1 MAAEPLH
8 RERRVLTDP
17 AAEPPCSP
25 GPIGTDPADP
35 APVRTDPVHPGPAR
49 GAPGA
54 DELFTG
60 PAVRPADSPWTLMY
74 HSVDHYTEDP
84 HQVTVTPGRFARQ
97 MAWLHSCGL
106 RGVGLGELL
115 RAHAAGRAA
124 DLVGLTFDDGY
135 ADLTRGVLPV
145 LQRYGFSA
153 TAFVVVG
160 RLGGHNVWDEGPRKP
175 LLTADQ
181 IFRLHDCGVEIGSHG
196 MYHRSLP
203 GIAAATLAEETGHS
217 RELLRDLLGEPVGGF
232 CYPYGAVDAAAAAA
246 VRDSGYHYG
255 AAIAHGPLTGRWALP
270 RSYVGERDNGLRLRA
285 KRARHRLR
293 GLRVRVDGED
303 AR

>member
-1 MAAEPLH
+1 MVAEP
-8 RERRVLTDP
+8 RTDGVRSDGVLSDT
-17 AAEPPCSP
+17 A
-25 GPIGTDPADP
+25 
-35 APVRTDPVHPGPAR
+35 RTDPVPANPS
-49 GAPGA
+49 GT
-54 DELFTG
+54 ELFHG
-60 PAVRPADSPWTLMY
+60 PRIKPAKSPWTLMY

-84 HQVTVTPGRFARQ
+84 YRVTVTPERFARQ
-97 MAWLHSCGL
+97 MAWLHAHGL

-115 RAHAAGRAA
+115 RAHALGRAA

-160 RLGGHNVWDEGPRKP
+160 RLGGHNIWDEGPRKP

-203 GIAAATLAEETGHS
+203 GIAAATLAEETRHS

>member
-1 MAAEPLH
+1 MVAEPLH

-17 AAEPPCSP
+17 AAAPPR
-25 GPIGTDPADP
+25 TD
-35 APVRTDPVHPGPAR
+35 PVRTDPVPTDPARPDAARTETLRPGP
-49 GAPGA
+49 PGTKA
-54 DELFTG
+54 FQG
-60 PAVRPADSPWTLMY
+60 PGIRPAQAPWTLMY

-84 HQVTVTPGRFARQ
+84 YRVTVTPERFARQ
-97 MAWLHSCGL
+97 MAWLHACGL

-115 RAHAAGRAA
+115 RAHAVGRGA

-145 LQRYGFSA
+145 LQQYGFTA
-153 TAFVVVG
+153 TAFVVAG

-181 IFRLHDCGVEIGSHG
+181 IFRLHGCGVEIGSHG
-196 MYHRSLP
+196 MFHRSLP
-203 GIAAATLAEETGHS
+203 GIAAGTLAEETRRS
-217 RELLRDLLGEPVGGF
+217 RELLGDLLGEPVGGF

-246 VRDSGYHYG
+246 VRDSGYDYG

-293 GLRVRVDGED
+293 GLCVRVDGKD

>member
-1 MAAEPLH
+1 MVAEPLH
-8 RERRVLTDP
+8 RERRAPSDP
-17 AAEPPCSP
+17 PDAGSPDAGSRDAGLPDTGLPDTLPPGEELC
-25 GPIGTDPADP
+25 A
-35 APVRTDPVHPGPAR
+35 GPAI
-49 GAPGA
+49 
-54 DELFTG
+54 
-60 PAVRPADSPWTLMY
+60 RPAQAPWALMY
-74 HSVDHYTEDP
+74 HSVDEYTEDP
-84 HQVTVTPGRFARQ
+84 YRVTVTPARFARQ

-115 RAHAAGRAA
+115 RAQAAGRAG

-145 LQRYGFSA
+145 LQQYGFSA

-203 GIAAATLAEETGHS
+203 GIAAETLAEETGRS

-246 VRDSGYHYG
+246 VRDSGYDYG

-293 GLRVRVDGED
+293 GLRVGLDGEG